1 MKTSSR
7 HATPR
12 KAKGTKAG
20 REIVEALTELA
31 EVIESGQPLRT
42 RFTIRTASVPDE
54 PGTYDAAGVQR
65 TRRKIGASQL
75 LFAKLMGVS
84 TVLVQHWE
92 SGQRTPAPWACRLL
106 DEMNRVPD
114 HWRAMLRPTGS
125 AA

>member
-1 MKTSSR
+1 MKARSKRPAS
-7 HATPR
+7 R

-20 REIVEALTELA
+20 REIIEALTELA
-31 EVIESGQPLRT
+31 EVIESGEPLRS
-42 RFTIRTASVPDE
+42 RFTVRTASVPDE
-54 PGTYDAAGVQR
+54 PRVYNAAGVQG
-65 TRRKIGASQL
+65 TRRKIGASQP
-75 LFAKLMGVS
+75 LFAKLIGVS

-106 DEMNRVPD
+106 DEMNRVPE